1 MEDSSADA
9 TEAALDTIRQ
19 RVRSAQRHNLLLKT
33 SVLLLPI
40 GGCLGGSW
48 LQGSYD
54 GMANAWLL
62 FGGLGVG
69 VAVALL
75 KKFERPIP
83 DLD

>member
-9 TEAALDTIRQ
+9 TEAELVAIRQ
-19 RVRSAQRHNLLLKT
+19 RDRSAQRHNLLLKG
-33 SVLLLPI
+33 SVCLLPI

>member
-1 MEDSSADA
+1 MEDSLADA
-9 TEAALDTIRQ
+9 TEAELDTIRQ
-19 RVRSAQRHNLLLKT
+19 RVRSAQRYNLLLKT

-48 LQGSYD
+48 LQGSHD

-69 VAVALL
+69 VAGALL